1 MLYHQLAPASLKFR
15 DVLCRITQYVVQFCS
30 IYSLAIAPAVYSHT
44 MLSRIAVI
52 NFALPLCLIANII
65 PLIIIIIATGLLYEQ
80 CLSLCTCITF
90 ARPKIRRLINA
101 TFMRGWSYFFCCCYC
116 CVGDTHLIG
125 LISRISFN
133 VDFPRQI
140 PLQTIL
146 IILME
151 TN

>member
-1 MLYHQLAPASLKFR
+1 MLAPTASLKFR

-30 IYSLAIAPAVYSHT
+30 IYSLAIAPAVYLHT

-80 CLSLCTCITF
+80 CLSICTCITF

-101 TFMRGWSYFFCCCYC
+101 TFMRGWSYFFCFCC
-116 CVGDTHLIG
+116 CVGDTHLIALLTG
-125 LISRISFN
+125 ISFN

>member
-1 MLYHQLAPASLKFR
+1 MDRARPTASLKFR
-15 DVLCRITQYVVQFCS
+15 DVLCRITQYVVQFCT
-30 IYSLAIAPAVYSHT
+30 IYSLAIAPAVYLHT

-101 TFMRGWSYFFCCCYC
+101 TFMRGWSYFFCC
-116 CVGDTHLIG
+116 VGNTHLIALLAG
-125 LISRISFN
+125 ISFN